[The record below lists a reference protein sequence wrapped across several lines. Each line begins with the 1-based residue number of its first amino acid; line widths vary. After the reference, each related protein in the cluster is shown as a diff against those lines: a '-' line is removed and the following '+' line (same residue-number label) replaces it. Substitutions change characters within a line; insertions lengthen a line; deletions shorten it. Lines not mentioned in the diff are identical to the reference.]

1 MIVSLKS
8 ERLST
13 SSKTPICY
21 HDIVENDRGG
31 FCHGF
36 TLSGICKS
44 IKGNLVNDSA
54 AAVSKSMP

>member
-1 MIVSLKS
+1 LMPI
-8 ERLST
+8 
-13 SSKTPICY
+13 SK
-21 HDIVENDRGG
+21 DRVVENDRGG